1 MNNWLYTYTLEGKCY
16 DDADRTEYEIVL
28 VSRWSDRT
36 EKAKEVERK
45 CFYFMGTEQ
54 QIEKLLKTEI
64 EVRNLFYNTNYAKF
78 GIIERMEA
86 KRIYK

>member
-1 MNNWLYTYTLEGKCY
+1 MTLTAQNTK
-16 DDADRTEYEIVL
+16 YEMVL

-36 EKAKEVERK
+36 KKAKVVERK
-45 CFYFMGTEQ
+45 CFYFIGTEQ

-64 EVRNLFYNTNYAKF
+64 EVRNLFYNPNYAKF
-78 GIIERMEA
+78 GIIERIEA

>member
-1 MNNWLYTYTLEGKCY
+1 MNNWLYTYTLEEKCY
-16 DDADRTEYEIVL
+16 DADRTEYEIVL

-54 QIEKLLKTEI
+54 QIEKLLKTEM

-86 KRIYK
+86 KRIL

>member
-1 MNNWLYTYTLEGKCY
+1 M
-16 DDADRTEYEIVL
+16 VL

-54 QIEKLLKTEI
+54 QIEKLLKTEL
-64 EVRNLFYNTNYAKF
+64 EVRNLFYNQNYARF
-78 GIIERMEA
+78 GIIEKLEA
-86 KRIYK
+86 KRIYE

>member
-16 DDADRTEYEIVL
+16 DADRTEYEMVL

-36 EKAKEVERK
+36 KKAKVIERK

-54 QIEKLLKTEI
+54 QIEKLLKTEM

-78 GIIERMEA
+78 GIIEKLEA
-86 KRIYK
+86 KRIYE